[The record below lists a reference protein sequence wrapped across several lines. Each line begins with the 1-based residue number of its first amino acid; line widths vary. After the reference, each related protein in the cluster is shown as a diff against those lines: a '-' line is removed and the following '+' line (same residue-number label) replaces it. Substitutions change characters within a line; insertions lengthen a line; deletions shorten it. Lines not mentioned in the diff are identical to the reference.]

1 MSWKLEMMLED
12 LEGQLLLPHTCHT
25 CSHPQVEKLEM
36 MLEDLE
42 GQLQE
47 SAQQQEEAEAELE
60 AVRGQLRQAQGAAAA
75 AAGAVGVAAVG
86 AAAAA
91 NVASSRK
98 VCIAVLSCAW
108 ADAPAGGRTHAVV
121 CGSRSIL

>member
-60 AVRGQLRQAQGAAAA
+60 AVRAQLRQAQGAAA
-75 AAGAVGVAAVG
+75 GAVGVGAIG

-91 NVASSRK
+91 NAASSRK
-98 VCIAVLSCAW
+98 VCVAVLCCDW
-108 ADAPAGGRTHAVV
+108 AGAPCGRTHAVV
-121 CGSRSIL
+121 CGSQSIL